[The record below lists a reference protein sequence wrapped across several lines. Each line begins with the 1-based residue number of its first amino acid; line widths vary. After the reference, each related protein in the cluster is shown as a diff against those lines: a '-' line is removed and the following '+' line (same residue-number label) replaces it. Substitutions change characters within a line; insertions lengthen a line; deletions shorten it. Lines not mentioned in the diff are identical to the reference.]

1 MAANCYRELLIIYA
15 DIAKA
20 HGANEFLFV
29 MIEIFNLNFINIHLL
44 ALHYLHL
51 HRDSVKFF
59 LWFYL
64 FKYIEQTFLVFFFA
78 KQGSKLFNTSLIP
91 KSRSL

>member
-51 HRDSVKFF
+51 HRDSV
-59 LWFYL
+59 
-64 FKYIEQTFLVFFFA
+64 
-78 KQGSKLFNTSLIP
+78 
-91 KSRSL
+91 